1 MHSYEENNN
10 SMNIV
15 QQLVSAYNQKQYQ
28 QIIQFIE
35 KQLFL
40 LQKDPVFIQ
49 LFCGSLR
56 QVQRVKEAEK
66 YLVKGLK
73 KFKNHPELSNAL
85 GNLYLSTRRIDLAV
99 STFQKASELAPN
111 NVDLHY
117 NLARAL
123 IEKNA
128 LKQARIAAEKVLAL
142 VPNHVQTKLILAD
155 IFSKQS
161 DFNEAII
168 VLNDVLAISPENIVA
183 LNNIANLYRKIED
196 YEQALKYFELAL
208 SKTNANPNPTILRN
222 YAAVLALSNKRERA
236 EMVYLKALKVAP
248 AYWELQEELAKFLWE
263 EGVDAPFVHIESYI
277 KRQPEDDSFRFRF
290 IQLLIQADEYHAAK
304 EQLDLLTTEAIK
316 IHEIAPL
323 RARVLRELGE
333 YEASIVEIENAKI
346 QSNKVALL
354 SEKGYSLL
362 CLGRAKEA
370 LNCFNQLIK
379 IEPLNQGWWTMLSTC
394 WSMAEQENL
403 YKWLCDYDK
412 LVYVNTIKPSPV
424 DTANFNEK
432 LKTALVEKHQN
443 QRHPIG
449 QSLKN
454 GTQTY
459 EDLFVTSLP
468 IIKELSENI
477 LAQAKLFT
485 AQQCADKTHPFL
497 SRLSDK
503 LKYIGSWSVR
513 LRNGGFHKSHYHPE
527 GWLSGVYYVD
537 VPKAVDT
544 DGQGWLMFGRADI
557 ANQRFEGDYAVKPE
571 GGTVVLFPSYM
582 WHGTN
587 AFTTDEHR
595 LTVAFDIIPNEN

>member
-1 MHSYEENNN
+1 
-10 SMNIV
+10 MNIV

-168 VLNDVLAISPENIVA
+168 VLKDVLAISPENIVA

-196 YEQALKYFELAL
+196 YEQALKHFELAL
-208 SKTNANPNPTILRN
+208 SKTNANPTILRN
-222 YAAVLALSNKRERA
+222 YAAVLALSNQRERA

-248 AYWELQEELAKFLWE
+248 SDWELQEELAKFLWE
-263 EGVDAPFVHIESYI
+263 GGVDAPFVHIESYI

-316 IHEIAPL
+316 THEIAPL

-394 WSMAEQENL
+394 WSMAEQENR

-537 VPKAVDT
+537 VPKAVNT

>member
-1 MHSYEENNN
+1 M
-10 SMNIV
+10 
-15 QQLVSAYNQKQYQ
+15 
-28 QIIQFIE
+28 
-35 KQLFL
+35 
-40 LQKDPVFIQ
+40 
-49 LFCGSLR
+49 
-56 QVQRVKEAEK
+56 
-66 YLVKGLK
+66 
-73 KFKNHPELSNAL
+73 
-85 GNLYLSTRRIDLAV
+85 
-99 STFQKASELAPN
+99 
-111 NVDLHY
+111 
-117 NLARAL
+117 
-123 IEKNA
+123 
-128 LKQARIAAEKVLAL
+128 
-142 VPNHVQTKLILAD
+142 
-155 IFSKQS
+155 
-161 DFNEAII
+161 
-168 VLNDVLAISPENIVA
+168 
-183 LNNIANLYRKIED
+183 YRKTED

-222 YAAVLALSNKRERA
+222 YAAVLALSNQRERA
-236 EMVYLKALKVAP
+236 KMVYLKALNVAP
-248 AYWELQEELAKFLWE
+248 SDWELQEELAKFLWE

-277 KRQPEDDSFRFRF
+277 KRQPKDDSFRFRF

-316 IHEIAPL
+316 THEIAPL

-394 WSMAEQENL
+394 WSMAEQENR

-412 LVYVNTIKPSPV
+412 LVYVNAIKPSPV

-485 AQQCADKTHPFL
+485 AQQCSDKTHPFL

-544 DGQGWLMFGRADI
+544 GGQGWLMFGRADI

>member
-168 VLNDVLAISPENIVA
+168 VLKDVLAISPENIVA

-196 YEQALKYFELAL
+196 YEQALKHFELAL
-208 SKTNANPNPTILRN
+208 SKTNANPTILRN
-222 YAAVLALSNKRERA
+222 YAAVLALSNQRERA

-248 AYWELQEELAKFLWE
+248 SDWELQEELAKFLWE

-485 AQQCADKTHPFL
+485 TQQCADKTHPFL

>member
-111 NVDLHY
+111 NVDLNY

-168 VLNDVLAISPENIVA
+168 VLKDVLAISPENIVA

-196 YEQALKYFELAL
+196 YEQALKHFELAL
-208 SKTNANPNPTILRN
+208 SKTNANPTIFRN
-222 YAAVLALSNKRERA
+222 YAAVLALSNQRERA

-248 AYWELQEELAKFLWE
+248 SDWELQEELAKFLWE

-316 IHEIAPL
+316 THEIAPL

-394 WSMAEQENL
+394 WSMAEQENR

-412 LVYVNTIKPSPV
+412 LVYVNAIKPSPV

-485 AQQCADKTHPFL
+485 AQQCSDKTHPFL

-587 AFTTDEHR
+587 AFATDEHR